1 MTQEE
6 LIRRFSDTPARQG
19 RAIFSML
26 FILTNKLQTLFD
38 SRIPDV
44 TLKQFMLLSL
54 LHQADEPQTLTQL
67 GDLLGCSRQNVK
79 KLAQGLQGRGFVTV
93 RPNPGD
99 SRAVLLETTGKADRF
114 FSEDFRMY
122 QEQLG
127 SLFSVYTP
135 EELAKLY
142 ELLSRMFAG
151 IDCLAVQADSGK
163 QAPAS
168 KTGFGC
174 HKTGLG

>member
-1 MTQEE
+1 MTV
-6 LIRRFSDTPARQG
+6 
-19 RAIFSML
+19 M
-26 FILTNKLQTLFD
+26 
-38 SRIPDV
+38 
-44 TLKQFMLLSL
+44 
-54 LHQADEPQTLTQL
+54 
-67 GDLLGCSRQNVK
+67 
-79 KLAQGLQGRGFVTV
+79 
-93 RPNPGD
+93 PNPGD